1 MEATFI
7 KFNSS
12 VTEKIAKSSPKSRNF
27 GPSNFSGT
35 LQNNQVDLID
45 ALIVAMARQK
55 CARHFELS
63 QKLQKNRFKTQAV
76 KFLLFCTIFITNY
89 RSKIIQTIGCVF

>member
-1 MEATFI
+1 MEMEATFI

-12 VTEKIAKSSPKSRNF
+12 VIEKFVKSSPKSRNF

-45 ALIVAMARQK
+45 ALIVAIDAEM
-55 CARHFELS
+55 CATF
-63 QKLQKNRFKTQAV
+63 RFISKTPEKQ
-76 KFLLFCTIFITNY
+76 I
-89 RSKIIQTIGCVF
+89 